1 MNLIF
6 RIAGLLTV
14 IVIISSCTSSSLVD
28 SSRRQNIPDDK
39 KIVVFRADIDE
50 ANNFEIYALRADK
63 KAMDAEGSL
72 VKRLT
77 NTPSPAMEVFPTIAR
92 DANTIVYCSSVND
105 LGGNPFFPDFDL
117 FMVKLDTGEI
127 KPITDTG
134 REREYAPSLAA
145 DGKTLTFMADSFG
158 RNAGDLY
165 IMNLDKPD
173 ERNLVQENLSRRAFP
188 HISADGKYVIY
199 SAPAGETKKMDIFIL
214 EIASR
219 KVINVSRTPDREEV
233 YPDFSDDRNIIVYEL
248 KDGEELE
255 AAKQMPKPPEQTT
268 GKEGKKEEGAEK
280 KTQTTEKGAET
291 EKSKGEPGS
300 NDGGILIA
308 QGEGGKQP
316 EEKPKEETKVDEKAT
331 PESKPVPAGET
342 KPEEKKEAA
351 KAEQPPA
358 DDDWEIWIMN
368 LKNGQKKKLTD
379 NKFQD
384 MFPIISGDGTW
395 CVFTSAR
402 EDFND
407 DDQNEFMVYLLDLI
421 TMEEKQIS
429 TMPFH
434 HDTIE
439 ISW

>member
-1 MNLIF
+1 MTYSRTWKEVDEMNLIF
-6 RIAGLLTV
+6 RIAGLLTM

-145 DGKTLTFMADSFG
+145 DSKTLTFMADSFG

-219 KVINVSRTPDREEV
+219 K
-233 YPDFSDDRNIIVYEL
+233 
-248 KDGEELE
+248 
-255 AAKQMPKPPEQTT
+255 
-268 GKEGKKEEGAEK
+268 AEH
-280 KTQTTEKGAET
+280 
-291 EKSKGEPGS
+291 
-300 NDGGILIA
+300 
-308 QGEGGKQP
+308 
-316 EEKPKEETKVDEKAT
+316 
-331 PESKPVPAGET
+331 
-342 KPEEKKEAA
+342 
-351 KAEQPPA
+351 
-358 DDDWEIWIMN
+358 
-368 LKNGQKKKLTD
+368 
-379 NKFQD
+379 
-384 MFPIISGDGTW
+384 ISGSYGCTAMLSLNQL
-395 CVFTSAR
+395 VRT
-402 EDFND
+402 N
-407 DDQNEFMVYLLDLI
+407 
-421 TMEEKQIS
+421 
-429 TMPFH
+429 P
-434 HDTIE
+434 
-439 ISW
+439 